1 MNQRNFILFLVGSMA
16 LIGVQLWI
24 SQKYAAKKPA
34 PAQVEVQ
41 GAASAPVASA
51 APVAAS
57 GPAVKEVPAGATLT
71 AKNENLT
78 LTWSQR
84 TGAVVQAVWKD
95 GTPLFP
101 EGFHGFGG
109 IIETA
114 FDRTRTEE
122 TPEGTRVHFG
132 NAQGDDLTWTLPRG
146 GHALTVTWTTSR
158 GTHLRAMPLPTSL
171 DGLKGLESGRVLTL
185 SEVKAHEATWT
196 SMLKDPFF
204 SFLGAKR
211 TPLPPTELRLGMDAG
226 IEKNGN
232 QRNHYFAAF
241 WKLPSLPQRDE
252 QGFHL
257 APTPQADGRA
267 RLEAR
272 LYLGPKTVESLTAFE
287 APFAQAVDY
296 GFFGAV
302 AKLFFVVLKG
312 TQKVLG
318 NWGWAILVLSILLRL
333 VLWPVNTKQIL
344 STVRMKEFE
353 PHQKAIQAK
362 YEKFGSDMTKKAEM
376 QKELMDMYKKN
387 GYNPM
392 GGCLPMLL
400 QMPVFMALWSMLNNV
415 FELRH
420 APWIFWI
427 HDLSAKDPFFILPGL
442 MALSM
447 MVQSHITPAVGDPAQ
462 AKMMKW
468 MMPGMMLLFFG
479 SAPAGLTLYYFIF
492 NLVHLGQTWW
502 TLKHYV
508 PQPVRL

>member
-1 MNQRNFILFLVGSMA
+1 MNQRNFILFLVGSMG
-16 LIGVQLWI
+16 LIGLQLWV
-24 SQKYAAKKPA
+24 SQKYAAKKPVA
-34 PAQVEVQ
+34 AQVAQQ
-41 GAASAPVASA
+41 GPSQPSPVTQPTPSTSQA
-51 APVAAS
+51 
-57 GPAVKEVPAGATLT
+57 KEVPSGPTVSARNEDLT
-71 AKNENLT
+71 V
-78 LTWSQR
+78 TWSQA

-101 EGFHGFGG
+101 EGFGGLGG
-109 IIETA
+109 ILATT
-114 FDRTRTEE
+114 FDGARTEAG
-122 TPEGTRVHFG
+122 PLGTQVHFT
-132 NAQGDDLTWTLPRG
+132 NASGDALSWTLPARG
-146 GHALTVTWTTSR
+146 HGLLVSWTTSR
-158 GTHLRAMPLPTSL
+158 GTHLRALPLPASL
-171 DGLKGLESGRVLTL
+171 DHLKGMEAGRVMTL
-185 SEVKAHEATWT
+185 SESKIHEASWT

-211 TPLPPTELRLGMDAG
+211 TALPPTELRLGMDAG
-226 IEKNGN
+226 VEKNGN

-252 QGFHL
+252 LGYHL
-257 APTPQADGRA
+257 APTPQAEGRSH
-267 RLEAR
+267 LEAR
-272 LYLGPKTVESLTAFE
+272 LYLGPKTVESLGAFE

-302 AKLFFVVLKG
+302 AKLFFVVLKA

-333 VLWPVNTKQIL
+333 TLWPVNTKQIL
-344 STVRMKEFE
+344 SSVRMKEFE

-362 YEKFGSDMTKKAEM
+362 YEKFGSDMAKKAEM
-376 QKELMDMYKKN
+376 QKELMDLYKKN
-387 GYNPM
+387 GFNPM

-442 MALSM
+442 MAVSM
-447 MVQSHITPAVGDPAQ
+447 LVQSHITPTAGDPAQ

-479 SAPAGLTLYYFIF
+479 SAPAGLTLYYFVF

>member
-1 MNQRNFILFLVGSMA
+1 MNQRNFILFLVGSMG
-16 LIGVQLWI
+16 LIGLQLWV
-24 SQKYAAKKPA
+24 SQKYAPKRPATPAAQIA
-34 PAQVEVQ
+34 PASP
-41 GAASAPVASA
+41 GTAPASPAAI
-51 APVAAS
+51 
-57 GPAVKEVPAGATLT
+57 PAGKAVPVGATVTARNEALT
-71 AKNENLT
+71 I
-78 LTWSQR
+78 TWSQR
-84 TGAVVQAVWKD
+84 TGAVVQAIWKD

-101 EGFHGFGG
+101 DGFQGLGG
-109 IIETA
+109 ILATD
-114 FDRTRTEE
+114 FDQTRTEE
-122 TPEGTRVHFG
+122 TPEGTKVHFG
-132 NAQGDDLTWTLPRG
+132 NGAGDELTWSLPRQGHALGLTWTT
-146 GHALTVTWTTSR
+146 AR
-158 GTHLRAMPLPTSL
+158 GTHLRALPLPASL
-171 DGLKGLESGRVLTL
+171 EDLKGLEAGRVLTL
-185 SEVKAHEATWT
+185 SESKVQETTWT

-211 TPLPPTELRLGMDAG
+211 KPLPPTELRLGMDAG

-241 WKLPSLPQRDE
+241 WKLPAPPQRDE
-252 QGFHL
+252 LGYHL
-257 APTPQADGRA
+257 TPAGG
-267 RLEAR
+267 RLEAS
-272 LYLGPKTVESLTAFE
+272 LYLGPKTVESLSAFE

-312 TQKVLG
+312 TQKLLG
-318 NWGWAILVLSILLRL
+318 NWGWAILVLSILLRV

-376 QKELMDMYKKN
+376 QKEIMDLYKKN

-447 MVQSHITPAVGDPAQ
+447 VVQSHITPAAGDPAQ

-479 SAPAGLTLYYFIF
+479 SAPAGLTLYYFTF

-502 TLKHYV
+502 TLKHYE